1 MDPKQELLHK
11 LQVLVQEQGRQEL
24 RPLAFQPPPVLVDDI
39 HTKPSRGLQTG
50 FFQGILFN
58 VGSNII
64 LFYRNKLI
72 FNKFYHFP
80 LNKEFIEAR
89 FFFS

>member
-1 MDPKQELLHK
+1 MDSEQKLLHK

-24 RPLAFQPPPVLVDDI
+24 RPLAEQPPPVLVDDI

-58 VGSNII
+58 VESNIFQ
-64 LFYRNKLI
+64 FYLKCQYFIETNYFLKKLS
-72 FNKFYHFP
+72 FP
-80 LNKEFIEAR
+80 LE
-89 FFFS
+89 